1 MKNKF
6 NFDNIKSLGATL
18 AASSVSNDL
27 LISFLDKFD
36 FELIY
41 RTQDDTVVF
50 DTGNTNS
57 LTIEIYNL
65 ENPVARQVQVSYWEA
80 GEYFILDTH
89 RLMCAG
95 N

>member
-6 NFDNIKSLGATL
+6 NFDNIKSLGAAL

-80 GEYFILDTH
+80 GVYFILDTH

>member
-6 NFDNIKSLGATL
+6 SFDNIKSLGAAL

-27 LISFLDKFD
+27 L
-36 FELIY
+36 
-41 RTQDDTVVF
+41 
-50 DTGNTNS
+50 
-57 LTIEIYNL
+57 
-65 ENPVARQVQVSYWEA
+65 ARQVQVSYWEA

>member
-1 MKNKF
+1 MSVYIGKEFDTATNKEY
-6 NFDNIKSLGATL
+6 K
-18 AASSVSNDL
+18 
-27 LISFLDKFD
+27 K
-36 FELIY
+36 
-41 RTQDDTVVF
+41 QDDTVVF
-50 DTGNTNS
+50 DTGNANP